1 MTIVKSTQLSRRHFF
16 ISAAAL
22 GCLATCEQRRVRLW
36 LGDWKST
43 DMHLQS
49 IVARG
54 PTTYRDVAAERLV
67 NSWKQGEP
75 LRADGHHRAVDLVPG
90 DAVARRRV
98 RDGDFL
104 DFEADVW
111 VVCRVERLPA

>member
-1 MTIVKSTQLSRRHFF
+1 MTIATAMPMNRRRFHLRRGPRL
-16 ISAAAL
+16 L
-22 GCLATCEQRRVRLW
+22 GTCEQRRVRLW

-43 DMHLQS
+43 GTHLQNV
-49 IVARG
+49 VARG

-75 LRADGHHRAVDLVPG
+75 LCADGHHRAVDLTPG

-98 RDGDFL
+98 RDGDVM

-111 VVCRVERLPA
+111 VVCRVELLLV